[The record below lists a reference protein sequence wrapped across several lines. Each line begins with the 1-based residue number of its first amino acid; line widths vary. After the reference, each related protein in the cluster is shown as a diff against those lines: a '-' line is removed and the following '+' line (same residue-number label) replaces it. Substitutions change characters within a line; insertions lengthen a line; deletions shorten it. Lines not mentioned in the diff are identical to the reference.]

1 MRKKIFIV
9 VGAILILIVIAII
22 QISTFYPI
30 LFQLLFNREIQLK
43 KEDSNINIL
52 LLGTGG
58 GQHEGPDLTD
68 TIIFA
73 SINPVKNKVVLVSV
87 PRDLWIAELN
97 EKINTAY
104 AVGNSKKKE
113 GGIILIRAIVSRIL
127 NQPIDYVVKIDF
139 DGFVR
144 AVDLIGTLDINVER
158 GFNDFQYPIYGKEND
173 TCGHKE
179 EELQALATASSQ
191 LEVFPCRYKSIR
203 FDKGLQQM
211 NGETALQFVRSRH
224 ATGEEGTDFARNKRQ
239 EKAIIAFKDK
249 LLNIETLLNPVK
261 LIGLYSTLKD
271 SIDTNIKQEEIDDF
285 VKLAQKMKNANV
297 QSAILDYGD
306 KEKKR
311 QGLLINPPI
320 SKNYDN
326 QWVLIPRIGDGNFSE
341 IQKYVECEIKIG
353 NCPID

>member
-1 MRKKIFIV
+1 M
-9 VGAILILIVIAII
+9 
-22 QISTFYPI
+22 
-30 LFQLLFNREIQLK
+30 
-43 KEDSNINIL
+43 
-52 LLGTGG
+52 
-58 GQHEGPDLTD
+58 
-68 TIIFA
+68 
-73 SINPVKNKVVLVSV
+73 
-87 PRDLWIAELN
+87 
-97 EKINTAY
+97 
-104 AVGNSKKKE
+104 
-113 GGIILIRAIVSRIL
+113 
-127 NQPIDYVVKIDF
+127 
-139 DGFVR
+139 
-144 AVDLIGTLDINVER
+144 ER

-179 EELQALATASSQ
+179 EELQALATVSSQ

-341 IQKYVECEIKIG
+341 IQRYIECEIKVG